1 MGPGSG
7 SAPGRAMLLPMHL
20 GEQRSVWILPL
31 ENKSNKIPHPEP
43 CLDASQNHFEVSNVV
58 SPSDTPPAL

>member
-1 MGPGSG
+1 
-7 SAPGRAMLLPMHL
+7 MLLPMHL